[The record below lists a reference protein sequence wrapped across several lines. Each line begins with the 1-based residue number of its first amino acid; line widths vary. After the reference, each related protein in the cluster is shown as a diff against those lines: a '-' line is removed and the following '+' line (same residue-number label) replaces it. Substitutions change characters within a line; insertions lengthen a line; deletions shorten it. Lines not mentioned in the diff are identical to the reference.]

1 MDIFNKKKLAA
12 LRAENEEL
20 RKKIN
25 ELQLTK
31 DQLSYLDLQKEID
44 SCNATISNKKNE
56 INNAEFSINELHK
69 KQENLIK
76 DCNELSAKITK
87 DSTKLKKIKPLYLS
101 IKYIIDKYSELDIFN
116 QNIDE
121 IKLKPEDEELLDTL
135 SPTVTLKI
143 HSMDVKELRKEL
155 KLNQKAIN
163 DVLIKYESRYTTKAN
178 LAIYR
183 LMVIALKAELQNV
196 LYNLKFDKLEN
207 SISDIKNITTKYL
220 QIADDGNKQILGTI
234 TKFITE
240 IEYLFIQTAK
250 IEYVNY
256 TKKQRE
262 KEEQAAL
269 REQMRQEAEER
280 KELAQQQKQVEKE
293 ETKYKNEIAKIQEQ
307 IDNSDDDG
315 KLQELQAKI
324 LELQAQLNKVAEKK
338 EEIITRQNGK
348 AGYVY
353 VISNLGS
360 FGDDVFKVG
369 MTRRLDPMD
378 RINEL
383 GSASVPFNFDVH
395 SFIFSN
401 DAVSLEQKM
410 HNILDRNR
418 VNKVNFRKE
427 FFKINIDDLR
437 KIVEDIDPSAEFN
450 TTMLA
455 EQYKETKRI
464 EEENLIDLSYEENI
478 CFNNIMD
485 MLKDKYNV
493 NDICCEKETDSILI
507 YIGSRDKWICRIY
520 IKENQ
525 NSEIILHKLWDYDNE
540 FLFQSPEQLNLIQDY
555 ILKVAD
561 LCNNL

>member
-1 MDIFNKKKLAA
+1 MDIFNKKKLAT

-20 RKKIN
+20 RKKVN
-25 ELQLTK
+25 ELQLTRE
-31 DQLSYLDLQKEID
+31 QFTYLDLKKEIN
-44 SCNATISNKKNE
+44 SCNTTISNKKNE
-56 INNAEFSINELHK
+56 INNIEFSINELHK
-69 KQENLIK
+69 KQEALIN
-76 DCNELSAKITK
+76 DCNELSTKITK
-87 DSTKLKKIKPLYLS
+87 ESTKLKKIKPLYLS
-101 IKYIIDKYSELDIFN
+101 IKYILDKYSELDIFN

-121 IKLKPEDEELLDTL
+121 IKLKHEDEELLETL
-135 SPTVTLKI
+135 SPTVTLKL

-155 KLNQKAIN
+155 NLNQKAIE
-163 DVLIKYESRYTTKAN
+163 DVLAKYESRYTTKAN

-196 LYNLKFDKLEN
+196 LYNLKFNKLES

-240 IEYLFIQTAK
+240 IEYLFIQAAK
-250 IEYVNY
+250 IEYEY
-256 TKKQRE
+256 YIKKQRE

-293 ETKYKNEIAKIQEQ
+293 ETKYKNEIAKVQEQ
-307 IDNSDDDG
+307 IDNSSNDDK

-324 LELQAQLNKVAEKK
+324 LELQTQLNKVSEKK

-353 VISNLGS
+353 IISNLGS
-360 FGDDVFKVG
+360 FGDNVFKVG
-369 MTRRLDPMD
+369 MTRRLEPMD

-401 DAVSLEQKM
+401 DAVNLEQKM
-410 HNILDRNR
+410 HNILDKNR
-418 VNKVNFRKE
+418 VNKVNLRKE
-427 FFKINIDDLR
+427 FFKIDINELR
-437 KIVEDIDPSAEFN
+437 KIVEEIDPSAEFN

-464 EEENLIDLSYEENI
+464 EDENLIDLSYEESNCFNTVIDILKSKYNINNI
-478 CFNNIMD
+478 C
-485 MLKDKYNV
+485 Y
-493 NDICCEKETDSILI
+493 EKENDSILI
-507 YIGSRDKWICRIY
+507 YIDSPDKWICRI
-520 IKENQ
+520 
-525 NSEIILHKLWDYDNE
+525 
-540 FLFQSPEQLNLIQDY
+540 
-555 ILKVAD
+555 
-561 LCNNL
+561 